1 MTIGYGPSI
10 VTSGLVLALD
20 AADRNSYP
28 GSGTTWTD
36 LSGNGNTGTLVN
48 GVGYNSSNLGSLSFD
63 GVDDYVNFT
72 DKPEFTF
79 TDAKFSLE
87 VFFRYVNKTD
97 TDNSIIGKRDYG
109 LTQREYNF
117 YMYEPSSIPTLRFII
132 SSNLTANWTI
142 VESSTIQKNTWYH
155 AVATSDAGVGR
166 IYLNGVLN
174 ATNNSMN
181 SSTTNGTS
189 PLTIGNAFNS
199 GSALQYFNGSIPLAR
214 IYNRALTAAE
224 IQQNFNATRSRFGI

>member
-1 MTIGYGPSI
+1 MAIFYNPRT
-10 VTSGLVLALD
+10 VTDGLVLALD
-20 AADRNSYP
+20 AANPKSYP

-36 LSGNGNTGTLVN
+36 LSGNGNNGTLVN
-48 GVGYNSSNLGSLSFD
+48 GVGYSGDNLGSLSFD
-63 GVDDYVNFT
+63 GVNDYVNFT

-97 TDNSIIGKRDYG
+97 RDNIIIGKRDYG

-117 YMYEPSSIPTLRFII
+117 YMYEPSSTPTLRFII
-132 SSNLTANWTI
+132 SSNLTANWTT

-174 ATNNSMN
+174 ATNNSMH

-189 PLTIGNAFNS
+189 PLTIGNAFSS

-214 IYNRALTAAE
+214 IYNRALTAQE
-224 IQQNFNATRSRFGI
+224 IQQNFNATRSRFSI

>member
-1 MTIGYGPSI
+1 VACAAGPDVSE
-10 VTSGLVLALD
+10 SGLVLALD
-20 AADRNSYP
+20 AGNSKSYP

-36 LSGNGNTGTLVN
+36 LSGSGNTGTLVN
-48 GVGYNSSNLGSLSFD
+48 GVGYNSGNGGALSFD

-87 VFFRYVNKTD
+87 IFFRYINKTGN
-97 TDNSIIGKRDYG
+97 DNGIIGKRDYG

-117 YMYEPSSIPTLRFII
+117 YVYEPSSTPTLRFII
-132 SSNLTANWTI
+132 SSNLTGNWTT

-199 GSALQYFNGSIPLAR
+199 GSAVQYFNGSIPLAR
-214 IYNRALTAAE
+214 IYNRALTAQE
-224 IQQNFNATRSRFGI
+224 VQQNYNATRGRYGI